1 MLLSNNEGELV
12 CLFVCWSVGR
22 SGMRFAI
29 AFDFCGNRQETG
41 LIHDRLTTKR
51 ASVAIGRSEPH
62 IQAIIVETT
71 NTLRAC
77 SVWKGVVSRMKHTI
91 ANGARLH
98 TVQLIK
104 HTLSQGS
111 NCSCERLV
119 THQLLTEK
127 NLPSL
132 NALGL

>member
-1 MLLSNNEGELV
+1 MEVYIEMILFNNEGGL
-12 CLFVCWSVGR
+12 VCWSE
-22 SGMRFAI
+22 MRFAI
-29 AFDFCGNRQETG
+29 AFDFFGDRQETG

-51 ASVAIGRSEPH
+51 AGVAIGRSEPH

-71 NTLRAC
+71 DTLRTC
-77 SVWKGVVSRMKHTI
+77 SVGKGVVSRMKHTI

-98 TVQLIK
+98 TIQLIK

-111 NCSCERLV
+111 NCPRERFV

-132 NALGL
+132 NTFGL